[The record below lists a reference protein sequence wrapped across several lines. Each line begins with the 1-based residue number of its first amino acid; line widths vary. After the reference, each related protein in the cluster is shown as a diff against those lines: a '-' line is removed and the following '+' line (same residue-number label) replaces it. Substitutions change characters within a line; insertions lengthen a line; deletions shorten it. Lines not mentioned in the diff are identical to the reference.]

1 MVDRSLLLHLVGD
14 QRVALVEEKD
24 AELLLRLMRHR
35 CVAIVDHGA
44 PGGQNLLVAQFAPEH
59 AVAGGGDELEIERNG
74 LSDAFDFLKEVQGSA
89 EDGRK
94 RAEAVEQRL
103 GDRLGVAAGDE
114 AEEDEL
120 EDFVIRQRRIPVFAV
135 AGSQAIPMA
144 VIVRIGCRRRRGCGA
159 VAGPLLRENPRSSA
173 ASKSSSGSPGG
184 IFVTRRPRREC
195 RA

>member
-1 MVDRSLLLHLVGD
+1 M
-14 QRVALVEEKD
+14 
-24 AELLLRLMRHR
+24 
-35 CVAIVDHGA
+35 
-44 PGGQNLLVAQFAPEH
+44 
-59 AVAGGGDELEIERNG
+59 AGGGDELEIERNG

-144 VIVRIGCRRRRGCGA
+144 VIVRIGCRRRRG
-159 VAGPLLRENPRSSA
+159 AGLLRVRFSGKNPRSSA

>member
-1 MVDRSLLLHLVGD
+1 M
-14 QRVALVEEKD
+14 
-24 AELLLRLMRHR
+24 
-35 CVAIVDHGA
+35 
-44 PGGQNLLVAQFAPEH
+44 
-59 AVAGGGDELEIERNG
+59 AGGGDELEIERNG

-144 VIVRIGCRRRRGCGA
+144 VIVGCRRRRGCGA
-159 VAGPLLRENPRSSA
+159 VAGLLRVRFSGKNPRSSA

-184 IFVTRRPRREC
+184 VFVTRRPRREC